1 MYLGIYDIDGDSRE
15 LLVAYDRL
23 IAGMPEGQLFFH
35 ACAVRENGITIF
47 DACPTKERRS
57 RGFRP
62 ARSFATR
69 RRRPDFPGRAR
80 SRDSR
85 FTPYALATVSRSP

>member
-1 MYLGIYDIDGDSRE
+1 MYLGIYDIDRDSRE

-47 DACPTKERRS
+47 DACPTKEAFEKFS
-57 RGFRP
+57 TSAEFRNAAEAAGLP
-62 ARSFATR
+62 WPSKIEGLPLHAI
-69 RRRPDFPGRAR
+69 RAR
-80 SRDSR
+80 DGV
-85 FTPYALATVSRSP
+85 TVT

>member
-47 DACPTKERRS
+47 DVCPTKEAFEKFS
-57 RGFRP
+57 TSAEFRNAAEAAGLP
-62 ARSFATR
+62 WPSKIEGLPLHAI
-69 RRRPDFPGRAR
+69 RAR
-80 SRDSR
+80 DGV
-85 FTPYALATVSRSP
+85 TVT

>member
-47 DACPTKERRS
+47 DACPTKEAFEKFS
-57 RGFRP
+57 TSAEFRNAAEAAGLP
-62 ARSFATR
+62 WPSKIEGLPPHAI
-69 RRRPDFPGRAR
+69 RAR
-80 SRDSR
+80 DGV
-85 FTPYALATVSRSP
+85 TVT

>member
-47 DACPTKERRS
+47 DACPTKEAFERFS
-57 RGFRP
+57 TSAEFRNAAEAAGLP
-62 ARSFATR
+62 WPSKIEGLPLHAI
-69 RRRPDFPGRAR
+69 RAR
-80 SRDSR
+80 DGV
-85 FTPYALATVSRSP
+85 TVT

>member
-47 DACPTKERRS
+47 DACPTKEAFERFS
-57 RGFRP
+57 TSAEFRNAAEAAALP
-62 ARSFATR
+62 WPSKIEGLPLHAI
-69 RRRPDFPGRAR
+69 RAR
-80 SRDSR
+80 DGV
-85 FTPYALATVSRSP
+85 TVT

>member
-1 MYLGIYDIDGDSRE
+1 MYLGIYDIDGDPRE

-47 DACPTKERRS
+47 DACPTKEAFEKFS
-57 RGFRP
+57 TSAEFRNAAEAAGLP
-62 ARSFATR
+62 WPRKIEGLPLHAI
-69 RRRPDFPGRAR
+69 RAR
-80 SRDSR
+80 DGV
-85 FTPYALATVSRSP
+85 TVT

>member
-47 DACPTKERRS
+47 DACPTKEAFEKFS
-57 RGFRP
+57 TSAEFRNAAEAAGLP
-62 ARSFATR
+62 CPSKIEGLPLHAI
-69 RRRPDFPGRAR
+69 RAR
-80 SRDSR
+80 DGV
-85 FTPYALATVSRSP
+85 TVT